1 MRGLLLAATLHAVLL
16 HTPGVAL
23 HTARYSLRL
32 RGGESPV
39 SPPETPSEV
48 SPARATRSSEGLPKT
63 PNLKGG
69 SGAASSQL
77 DSLKGLASRRAEIA
91 KSAGKAEGFSL
102 TKSTYRI
109 FFSLTNKLGL
119 TGSSTRVVNG
129 RVILSRNPVQ
139 ALLHYIYVFFR
150 AIYLFFKTLFVP
162 LSTLDAPKKFGGSGG
177 GGRATFKDL
186 SKKKQMRMAD
196 LPPMPGG

>member
-48 SPARATRSSEGLPKT
+48 SPARAT
-63 PNLKGG
+63 NLKGG
-69 SGAASSQL
+69 SGSASPQL